1 MHILTPYFLTV
12 FLLFSSGTIVA
23 LNESEKKL
31 TRAQFIVELEALHP
45 GVIAVMQSEQFIRAV
60 TSEPTM
66 QHLFKGLKNHDLVA
80 MDELIASYTARESKS
95 LDTIDRSVGNEK
107 SASNIPLV
115 EPNTRGAIQ
124 YRENGKE
131 DYNSSANWVFG
142 VFSIIVIGWMLQG
155 HSWDRKII
163 DTPDSQA
170 DK

>member
-1 MHILTPYFLTV
+1 
-12 FLLFSSGTIVA
+12 
-23 LNESEKKL
+23 
-31 TRAQFIVELEALHP
+31 
-45 GVIAVMQSEQFIRAV
+45 
-60 TSEPTM
+60 M

-80 MDELIASYTARESKS
+80 MDKLIASYTARESKS